1 LPSNVSFHLSVFDAA
16 LLLEIR
22 TLEVHNPE
30 EGHHSG
36 LSFRDRLAGALGV
49 ARLPV
54 HDEADRTFK
63 YKGHDVRVK
72 EKIRIESQDPALMAA
87 MAKLNALDH
96 SLVLRLKALNMV
108 MGRDE

>member
-1 LPSNVSFHLSVFDAA
+1 MSFHLSVFDAA

-30 EGHHSG
+30 EGHSG
-36 LSFRDRLAGALGV
+36 FSFRDRLAGALGV

-63 YKGHDVRVK
+63 YKGQEVRVK
-72 EKIRIESQDPALMAA
+72 EKIRVESQDPALMAA